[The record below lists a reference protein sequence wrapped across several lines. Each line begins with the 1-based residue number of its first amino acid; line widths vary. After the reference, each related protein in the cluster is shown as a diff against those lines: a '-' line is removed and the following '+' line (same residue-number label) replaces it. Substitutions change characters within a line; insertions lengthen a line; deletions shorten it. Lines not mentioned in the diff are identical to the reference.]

1 MKRILSLFILVS
13 IVNDFTVFLNFIKSH
28 LGLFN
33 LPIIYLVFIDFCLDL
48 NIMLHF
54 LSFKDINKY
63 NKTPGSF
70 SMSGFLYSV

>member
-1 MKRILSLFILVS
+1 MKRVLSLFILVS
-13 IVNDFTVFLNFIKSH
+13 LVNDFTVFFNFIKSH

-54 LSFKDINKY
+54 LSFMDINKY
-63 NKTPGSF
+63 NKTP
-70 SMSGFLYSV
+70 